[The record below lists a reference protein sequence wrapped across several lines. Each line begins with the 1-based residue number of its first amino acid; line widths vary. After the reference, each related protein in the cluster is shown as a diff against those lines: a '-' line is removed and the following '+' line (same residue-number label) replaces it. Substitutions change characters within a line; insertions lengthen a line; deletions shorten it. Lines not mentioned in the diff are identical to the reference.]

1 MVWCSYTFFPFSW
14 VRFTEQYKLVTVE
27 GWMDL
32 IAVITFPYIVEW
44 RKMRLKVK
52 LKLVPGLWLVVS
64 IAGLPAGLLKVKLVS
79 GLWLVICNAGL
90 AAGLLK
96 VKLKLVSGLW
106 LVISDAGFP
115 ASLPKEKL
123 NLVSGLWLVV
133 SNAGLPA
140 GWHYWSSRR
149 IFLLWRSSAEE
160 VSWDGLTGRNGKE
173 QGEPVSVF
181 QVCEMRILFYFH
193 CSLHWCLSYPRR
205 CLMHTCDA

>member
-1 MVWCSYTFFPFSW
+1 MQAVYTVWCSYTFFPFSW

-32 IAVITFPYIVEW
+32 IAVISFPYIVEW

-64 IAGLPAGLLKVKLVS
+64 VAGLPAGLLKVKLVS

-90 AAGLLK
+90 AAGLPK
-96 VKLKLVSGLW
+96 VKLK
-106 LVISDAGFP
+106 
-115 ASLPKEKL
+115 
-123 NLVSGLWLVV
+123 LVSGLWLVV

-205 CLMHTCDA
+205 CLVHTCGA